1 MNPVESPKALLKSF
15 LFKILNIRRCFNIKV
30 LHSHYFYDI
39 IEVSKTSTNSVIY
52 GGSNTIISRKA
63 LEAIGGFYTKSITED
78 FATGMLIE
86 SAGFVSFG
94 LSEPL
99 ASGIAPSSFKEHV
112 QQRTRWGCGVIAT
125 AKQLKFLRNRK
136 LDMSQ
141 KLSYLSSVLY
151 WFSPI
156 KNLIYLLSPLMFAV
170 FCIPIFKCTLV
181 DPALFWL
188 PMHLMTMWAL
198 RITSRGKI
206 SARWSGIYE
215 TSVMPFLLI
224 PVIKETLGITLST
237 FKVTKKEA
245 PSKKQMIDKRSLAPF
260 VILLALTVAGIV
272 RMSYMMVALEYI
284 GILAVLFWLIRN
296 AYYLV
301 MCLFL
306 GMGRDTDG
314 ENVKML
320 AAEMITVT
328 KKDGRQIE
336 GITTKLLEHGVDVY
350 MDELD
355 VLYLGEPIQL
365 SILKSKYDLRVN
377 GTVVSVHNSCN
388 SDIPSVYTVEIL
400 DFNGQKDEYVQML
413 YDRKPTL
420 PQRLRLGER
429 LFYNLWNNFARRI
442 VIK

>member
-1 MNPVESPKALLKSF
+1 
-15 LFKILNIRRCFNIKV
+15 
-30 LHSHYFYDI
+30 
-39 IEVSKTSTNSVIY
+39 
-52 GGSNTIISRKA
+52 
-63 LEAIGGFYTKSITED
+63 
-78 FATGMLIE
+78 
-86 SAGFVSFG
+86 
-94 LSEPL
+94 
-99 ASGIAPSSFKEHV
+99 
-112 QQRTRWGCGVIAT
+112 
-125 AKQLKFLRNRK
+125 
-136 LDMSQ
+136 
-141 KLSYLSSVLY
+141 
-151 WFSPI
+151 
-156 KNLIYLLSPLMFAV
+156 
-170 FCIPIFKCTLV
+170 
-181 DPALFWL
+181 
-188 PMHLMTMWAL
+188 MHLMTMWAL

-260 VILLALTVAGIV
+260 VIQLALTVAGIV

-306 GMGRDTDG
+306 SMGRDTDG

-420 PQRLRLGER
+420 PQRLRLGEG
-429 LFYNLWNNFARRI
+429 LFYSLWNNFARRI